1 MNTSIGPPKAYKE
14 LFPFIEYRTLSF
26 LYRFT
31 RPRIL
36 PFLREL
42 NMVTLQRA
50 KWGLKSSD
58 SSDLMFTRSYQSVYS
73 SSIFL
78 QYSVAIIA
86 MKLSQH
92 TYPGTLITDPT
103 AVCGSVVPLMR
114 VHCLC
119 YSLLSPI
126 WSIVDVLWL
135 PLASCFQPKPLGPM
149 SASTASFSGLS
160 SDSILLFRPY
170 LGILSPLTFS
180 SPLFISYSL
189 DAVAATATIHCVFS
203 LRSVR
208 LTGVWDINHT
218 LPFLST
224 VSLIS
229 LFLRTKCYW
238 YLWLCYIYSPWSYHC
253 MHIPEHWLLIQ
264 PIFTNLHREFHT
276 SMLCLLIWPAFTGLR
291 YKRDSRS
298 LNDGNFS
305 VNDLDPA

>member
-1 MNTSIGPPKAYKE
+1 MKE
-14 LFPFIEYRTLSF
+14 PHVLCVLCYQYSRYSLLF
-26 LYRFT
+26 LYHFSTGST

-42 NMVTLQRA
+42 NVVILQRA

-58 SSDLMFTRSYQSVYS
+58 SSDLMFTRSCQSVYS

-119 YSLLSPI
+119 YGLLSPI
-126 WSIVDVLWL
+126 WSIVDILWL

-149 SASTASFSGLS
+149 SASTASFRGLS

-208 LTGVWDINHT
+208 LPVWDINHT
-218 LPFLST
+218 LLLLST

-229 LFLRTKCYW
+229 LFLRIKCYW
-238 YLWLCYIYSPWSYHC
+238 YLWLFSYIYSPWSYHC
-253 MHIPEHWLLIQ
+253 MHIPEHWLLIH
-264 PIFTNLHREFHT
+264 PIFTNLSWVPYIHALLTDLARFHRST
-276 SMLCLLIWPAFTGLR
+276 
-291 YKRDSRS
+291 
-298 LNDGNFS
+298 
-305 VNDLDPA
+305 V